1 MPLVKLN
8 EPYLLID
15 NVRFENTIPDDISYH
30 IKHLKINQC
39 IQIIL

>member
-1 MPLVKLN
+1 MPSVKLN

-15 NVRFENTIPDDISYH
+15 NVRFENSIPNDISAY
-30 IKHLKINQC
+30 KALKINQC